1 MLSSYRLI
9 LISALLPLLQMRFFS
24 ALLVLSVPACASLQ
38 QTSSA
43 GGFPAGTAELVAE
56 GTLSTAANEYNPSLS
71 PDGRT
76 LVFARSEPEFRN
88 ARILV
93 SHLRDGRWSPAQPIV
108 FTDPRYSDTDPTF
121 SPDGNTLYFIS
132 NRPAPDRDSARADLD
147 IWRVRRVQG
156 GWGTPEHLGDAV
168 NSRAQELGP
177 TWHAGSLYF
186 ASSRGGRA
194 RMLDIY
200 RSREGATGFGPAE
213 ALDGVNTEASDS
225 DPEFSRD
232 GQTLLFWSDRAG
244 GRGQADVYASR
255 RTAEGW
261 STARLLEGEINSSGF
276 DFTPSFSPDGGWI
289 YFASMRQDSTGNPV
303 VHNGQSNLYR
313 ISSGS
318 ALP

>member
-1 MLSSYRLI
+1 
-9 LISALLPLLQMRFFS
+9 
-24 ALLVLSVPACASLQ
+24 
-38 QTSSA
+38 
-43 GGFPAGTAELVAE
+43 
-56 GTLSTAANEYNPSLS
+56 
-71 PDGRT
+71 
-76 LVFARSEPEFRN
+76 
-88 ARILV
+88 
-93 SHLRDGRWSPAQPIV
+93 
-108 FTDPRYSDTDPTF
+108 
-121 SPDGNTLYFIS
+121 
-132 NRPAPDRDSARADLD
+132 
-147 IWRVRRVQG
+147 
-156 GWGTPEHLGDAV
+156 
-168 NSRAQELGP
+168 
-177 TWHAGSLYF
+177 
-186 ASSRGGRA
+186 
-194 RMLDIY
+194 MLDIY

>member
-1 MLSSYRLI
+1 
-9 LISALLPLLQMRFFS
+9 MRFVS
-24 ALLVLSVPACASLQ
+24 ALLVLSVSACASAPQ
-38 QTSSA
+38 ASTA
-43 GGFPAGTAELVAE
+43 GDFPAGTAELFGE
-56 GTLSTAANEYNPSLS
+56 GTFSTPANEYNPSLS

-93 SHLRDGRWSPAQPIV
+93 SHLRDGRWSPAQPIA
-108 FTDPRYSDTDPTF
+108 FTDARYSDTDPTF

-156 GWGTPEHLGDAV
+156 GWGTPEHLGAAV

-177 TWHAGSLYF
+177 TWHDGSLYF

-200 RSREGATGFGPAE
+200 RSREGAAGFGPAE
-213 ALDGVNTEASDS
+213 ALDQVNSEASDS

-232 GQTLLFWSDRAG
+232 GRTLLFWSDRAG

-261 STARLLEGEINSSGF
+261 STARLLEGGINSSGF
-276 DFTPSFSPDGGWI
+276 DFTPSFSPDGRWI
-289 YFASMRQDSTGNPV
+289 YFASMRQDSAANPV

-313 ISSGS
+313 IGT
-318 ALP
+318 AAVLP

>member
-1 MLSSYRLI
+1 
-9 LISALLPLLQMRFFS
+9 MRFLS
-24 ALLVLSVPACASLQ
+24 PLLVLSISACASLSGA
-38 QTSSA
+38 SSA
-43 GGFPAGTAELVAE
+43 GGLPASTAELLGE
-56 GTLSTAANEYNPSLS
+56 GTFSTAANEYNPSLS

-93 SHLRDGRWSPAQPIV
+93 SQLRDGRWSPAQPIA
-108 FTDPRYSDTDPTF
+108 FTDARYSDTDPTF
-121 SPDGNTLYFIS
+121 SPDGRTLYFIS
-132 NRPAPDRDSARADLD
+132 DRPARDRDSARADLD

-156 GWGTPEHLGDAV
+156 EWGTPEHLGAAV

-177 TWHAGSLYF
+177 TWHDGSLYF

-200 RSREGATGFGPAE
+200 RSREGTAGFGPAE
-213 ALDGVNTEASDS
+213 ALEQVNTGASDS

-232 GQTLLFWSDRAG
+232 GRTLLFWSDRAG
-244 GRGQADVYASR
+244 GRGQADVYASS

-261 STARLLEGEINSSGF
+261 SPARLLEGEINSSGF
-276 DFTPSFSPDGGWI
+276 DFTPSFSPDGRWI
-289 YFASMRQDSTGNPV
+289 YFASMRQDSTANPV

-313 ISSGS
+313 IGT
-318 ALP
+318 AAVLP

>member
-1 MLSSYRLI
+1 
-9 LISALLPLLQMRFFS
+9 MRFVS
-24 ALLVLSVPACASLQ
+24 ALLVLSLSACASLQ

-43 GGFPAGTAELVAE
+43 DDSPPGTAELIGE

-93 SHLRDGRWSPAQPIV
+93 SHLRDGRWSPAQPIA
-108 FTDPRYSDTDPTF
+108 FTDERYSDTDPTF

-132 NRPAPDRDSARADLD
+132 NRPALDRDSARTDLD
-147 IWRVRRVQG
+147 IWRVPRVQE
-156 GWGTPEHLGDAV
+156 GWGTPEHLGAAV

-177 TWHAGSLYF
+177 TWHDGSLYF

-200 RSREGATGFGPAE
+200 RSREGATGFGAAE
-213 ALDGVNTEASDS
+213 ALDEVNTEASDS

-232 GQTLLFWSDRAG
+232 GRTLLFWSDRAG
-244 GRGQADVYASR
+244 AAARQTCTRAD
-255 RTAEGW
+255 
-261 STARLLEGEINSSGF
+261 ARLRAGQPPGCWRARSTRRGSTSRLR
-276 DFTPSFSPDGGWI
+276 SPPTGGG
-289 YFASMRQDSTGNPV
+289 ST
-303 VHNGQSNLYR
+303 SR
-313 ISSGS
+313 
-318 ALP
+318 A